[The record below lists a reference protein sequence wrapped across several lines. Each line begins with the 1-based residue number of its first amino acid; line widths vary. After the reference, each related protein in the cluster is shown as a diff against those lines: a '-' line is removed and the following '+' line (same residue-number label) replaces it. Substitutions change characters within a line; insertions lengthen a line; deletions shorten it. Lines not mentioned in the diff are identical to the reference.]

1 MLDLMKKAML
11 IGLGLTSMTRD
22 KVEQFAREISED
34 SKLSEE
40 EGKKLVEEMV
50 RQSDEARANMEK
62 EVRGLVKKTMEKL
75 NIPSRTEIQN
85 LADRIEALE
94 DLHKGG

>member
-11 IGLGLTSMTRD
+11 IGLGITSMTRD

-50 RQSDEARANMEK
+50 RQSDEARVNMEK

>member
-1 MLDLMKKAML
+1 
-11 IGLGLTSMTRD
+11 MTRD

-50 RQSDEARANMEK
+50 RQSDEARVNMEK

>member
-22 KVEQFAREISED
+22 KIEQFAKEISED

-50 RQSDEARANMEK
+50 RQSDDARANMEK
-62 EVRGLVKKTMEKL
+62 EVRGLVRKTLERL
-75 NIPSRTEIQN
+75 NIPSRTEMKD

>member
-22 KVEQFAREISED
+22 KVEQFAKEISED

-75 NIPSRTEIQN
+75 NIPSRTEMRD

>member
-1 MLDLMKKAML
+1 MLDLMKKSML

-22 KVEQFAREISED
+22 KIEQFAREVSED

-50 RQSDEARANMEK
+50 RQSDEARTNMEK
-62 EVRGLVKKTMEKL
+62 EVRVLVKKATEKL
-75 NIPSRTEIQN
+75 NIPSRAEMRD

>member
-11 IGLGLTSMTRD
+11 IGLGITSMTRD

-40 EGKKLVEEMV
+40 EGKKL
-50 RQSDEARANMEK
+50 
-62 EVRGLVKKTMEKL
+62 
-75 NIPSRTEIQN
+75 
-85 LADRIEALE
+85 
-94 DLHKGG
+94 GG

>member
-50 RQSDEARANMEK
+50 RQSDEARVNMEK

>member
-1 MLDLMKKAML
+1 MLDLMKKSML

-22 KVEQFAREISED
+22 KIEQFAREISED

-40 EGKKLVEEMV
+40 EGKKLAEEMV

-62 EVRGLVKKTMEKL
+62 EVRGLVKKATEKL
-75 NIPSRTEIQN
+75 NIPSRAEMRD